1 MLSTHYSPPDFLW
14 LKLLDGV
21 TGMAVDLQLGVSDSQ
36 LPSSL
41 DQLDQ
46 CIESWVSATLAVAGR
61 GDLDLTVRLVDTQEM
76 TQLNHKYRGRNSPT
90 NVLAFPFEN
99 VAEVEYSCLGDI
111 VICLDIVKI
120 ESNQLD
126 RAIQNHF
133 AHMVVH
139 GTLHLCGFDH
149 QDQGEAEDMESREQQ
164 VLAEFGLT

>member
-1 MLSTHYSPPDFLW
+1 
-14 LKLLDGV
+14 
-21 TGMAVDLQLGVSDSQ
+21 MAVELQLGIDD
-36 LPSSL
+36 LSSL
-41 DQLDQ
+41 SSLHPLET
-46 CIESWVSATLAVAGR
+46 CVESWVSATFAAAGR
-61 GDLDLTVRLVDTQEM
+61 SDAPDLTIRLVEAQEM
-76 TQLNHKYRGRNSPT
+76 TRLNHQYRGSNRPT

-111 VICLDIVKI
+111 VICLDVVKI

-126 RAIQNHF
+126 KPVQNHF

-149 QDQGEAEDMESREQQ
+149 QDQGEAVDMEIREQQ